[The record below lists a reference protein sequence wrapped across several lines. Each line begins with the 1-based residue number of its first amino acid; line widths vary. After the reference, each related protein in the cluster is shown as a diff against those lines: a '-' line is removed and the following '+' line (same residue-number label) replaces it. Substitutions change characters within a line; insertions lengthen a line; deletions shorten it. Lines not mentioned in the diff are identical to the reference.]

1 MCVYCLFLVKFQLKR
16 EQEIKTCLLC
26 CRLHMRRV
34 NTSIWMQAGNET
46 TQTSLPMYQ
55 HHQRPVCKSKIT
67 WIQVFVLARHKL
79 WRFLV
84 RQQRISRLHV
94 VMKKKSFT
102 IFLSKLSCQSSN
114 FRWKLAGLFFL
125 RFPGGNEKFAVI
137 VHLATRF
144 YALGFAPHASAPT
157 WACLQAIIDVKIG
170 SRTGSCFL
178 VAVISFF
185 RVCMISTICGYH
197 TRADKWLVSN

>member
-67 WIQVFVLARHKL
+67 WIQVCVLARHKL
-79 WRFLV
+79 WRFLL

-114 FRWKLAGLFFL
+114 FRWKLAGLFFS
-125 RFPGGNEKFAVI
+125 AVSRWKWKI
-137 VHLATRF
+137 CSNC
-144 YALGFAPHASAPT
+144 APCHSI
-157 WACLQAIIDVKIG
+157 LY
-170 SRTGSCFL
+170 S
-178 VAVISFF
+178 
-185 RVCMISTICGYH
+185 
-197 TRADKWLVSN
+197 WLCPPR